1 MGIKSIDFHGTIPTN
16 LWQISPLVMPENGPF
31 IDDLPIRNCDFPVRY
46 VNVYQRVYAMVTPA
60 EDWQYYVAKN
70 WQ

>member
-1 MGIKSIDFHGTIPTN
+1 
-16 LWQISPLVMPENGPF
+16 MPENGPF